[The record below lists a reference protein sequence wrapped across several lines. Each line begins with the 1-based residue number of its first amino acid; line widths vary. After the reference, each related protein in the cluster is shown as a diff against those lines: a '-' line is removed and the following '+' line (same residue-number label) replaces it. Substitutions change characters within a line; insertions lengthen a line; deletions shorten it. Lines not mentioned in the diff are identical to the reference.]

1 LENVGA
7 SIGALVTF
15 VLVAPVAYL
24 ASLFL
29 NQLIGSLSFSPFGP
43 PRLDGIALFGF
54 ALIFAVFAGGAS
66 AAWVYERLRS

>member
-1 LENVGA
+1 MRDLLENVGA

-24 ASLFL
+24 ASLVL
-29 NQLIGSLSFSPFGP
+29 FSPFGP